1 MRVGMRTMIFVLAAS
16 LAACGGTSGSGSPSA
31 APVISNRPPR
41 DGGAGDAPAGPPK
54 WLTDP
59 DKALSD
65 AGAQHRPV
73 LIEFFADWAMP
84 CHELD
89 KELLDPDVERLVGEH
104 YVAARIDV
112 TDGSDSARQLQDR
125 FHADAV
131 PTLLVL
137 DASGHELA
145 RRVGLARRAELLDL
159 LGRVL
164 H

>member
-1 MRVGMRTMIFVLAAS
+1 MRTAIFVLAVG
-16 LAACGGTSGSGSPSA
+16 LAACGTPKRSGSPPA
-31 APVISNRPPR
+31 TPVISNTPAHDAGAH
-41 DGGAGDAPAGPPK
+41 DGGPPK

-73 LIEFFADWAMP
+73 LIEFFAVWAVP
-84 CHELD
+84 CEQLD
-89 KELLDPDVERLVGEH
+89 KELRDPDVERLVGEH

-112 TDGSDSARQLQDR
+112 TDGSDAEKQIQDR

-145 RRVGLARRAELLDL
+145 RRVGLPAHAELLDL

>member
-1 MRVGMRTMIFVLAAS
+1 MRTAILVLAVS
-16 LAACGGTSGSGSPSA
+16 LAACGGPSGAGAPPA
-31 APVISNRPPR
+31 GPVISNTPPR
-41 DGGAGDAPAGPPK
+41 DAGPGDGAAGPPK

-59 DKALSD
+59 DKALSE
-65 AGAQHRPV
+65 ASARHRPV
-73 LIEFFADWAMP
+73 VVEFFADWAMP
-84 CHELD
+84 CQKLDDELR
-89 KELLDPDVERLVGEH
+89 DPEVERLVGEH

-112 TDGSDSARQLQDR
+112 TDGSDAAVRIQDR

-145 RRVGLARRAELLDL
+145 RRVGLPDRAELLDL